1 MAHSSEP
8 VLPRGYGSVMHEPVV
23 PPSQQFAYDRF
34 HFAAA
39 VRTGDL
45 LSCSGQIGVDD
56 HGAAIADPEEQFTA
70 AFEGVAAVLDE
81 AGGSWADVFEMT
93 TFHVGLHDHLATFMA
108 VRDRFVS
115 EPWPAWTAIGCSE
128 LAVPGGLVEVR
139 VQARLS

>member
-1 MAHSSEP
+1 
-8 VLPRGYGSVMHEPVV
+8 MHEPVV

-39 VRTGDL
+39 ARIGDL
-45 LSCSGQIGVDD
+45 LSCSGQIGVDS
-56 HGAAIADPEEQFTA
+56 HGVAIADPEEQFAA
-70 AFEGVAAVLDE
+70 AFEGVGEVLDE
-81 AGGSWADVFEMT
+81 AGASWADVFEMT
-93 TFHVGLHDHLATFMA
+93 TFHVGLHEHLATFMA
-108 VRDRFVS
+108 VRDRYVS

>member
-1 MAHSSEP
+1 
-8 VLPRGYGSVMHEPVV
+8 MHEPVV
-23 PPSQQFAYDRF
+23 PPSHQFAYDRF
-34 HFAAA
+34 HFSAA

-45 LSCSGQIGVDD
+45 LSCSGQIGVDS

-70 AFEGVAAVLDE
+70 AFRSVADVLGE

-93 TFHVGLHDHLATFMA
+93 TFHVGLHEHLPTFMA

-115 EPWPAWTAIGCSE
+115 ESWPAWTAIGCSE
-128 LAVPGGLVEVR
+128 LAVAGGLVEVR